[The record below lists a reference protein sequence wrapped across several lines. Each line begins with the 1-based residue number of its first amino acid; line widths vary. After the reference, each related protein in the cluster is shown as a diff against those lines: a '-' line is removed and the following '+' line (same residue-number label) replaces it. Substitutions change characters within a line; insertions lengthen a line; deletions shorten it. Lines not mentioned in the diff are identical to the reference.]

1 MRVSE
6 RIRQRAT
13 SHLSNDA
20 ARGVVQ
26 KLPDTVGEVGEL
38 TRAAV

>member
-1 MRVSE
+1 MLVSE

-20 ARGVVQ
+20 AEGVVQ
-26 KLPDTVGEVGEL
+26 SLPDTVGEICEL
-38 TRAAV
+38 THAAV